1 MGRIGAHASAT
12 FGARLMTSWFRVE
25 VFYKVMGVIEGSYF
39 LDFVETSF
47 NLAD

>member
-25 VFYKVMGVIEGSYF
+25 VFYKVMRVIF